1 MYMVY
6 LVNNNGKLR
15 NYQKKKKVD
24 LNCPHYT
31 HTQNGNTVR

>member
-15 NYQKKKKVD
+15 NYQKKKVD